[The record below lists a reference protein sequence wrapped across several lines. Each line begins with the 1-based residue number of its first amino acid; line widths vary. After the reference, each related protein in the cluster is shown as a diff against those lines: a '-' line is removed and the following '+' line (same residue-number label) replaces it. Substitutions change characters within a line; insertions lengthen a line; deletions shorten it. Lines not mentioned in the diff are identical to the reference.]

1 MKRFI
6 AIICS
11 LFLVGGLFA
20 KERMMSKVDYRVED
34 AVWIYNDTD
43 EPFPADYKLDFI
55 SKTLERWNNDNN
67 IRITKCNVS
76 PDYCK
81 EELGIYSYIYFSNI
95 ENFGKYETCFI
106 SDEHIYYMAGFDDN
120 TIQLVFI
127 EFITE

>member
-11 LFLVGGLFA
+11 LFLIGGLFA
-20 KERMMSKVDYRVED
+20 EERMMSKVDYRVED

-43 EPFPADYKLDFI
+43 EPFPADSKLDFI

-76 PDYCK
+76 PEYCK

-106 SDEHIYYMAGFDDN
+106 GDEHIYYMAGFDDD

-127 EFITE
+127 EFITY

>member
-11 LFLVGGLFA
+11 LFLTSGLFA

-43 EPFPADYKLDFI
+43 EPFPADSKLDFI

-81 EELGIYSYIYFSNI
+81 ELGIYSYIYFSNI